1 MSNIYNWS
9 LTASDNA
16 SADRFI
22 NWSEGQSPHTV
33 NNSARGMMQ
42 RVREYLSDIGGALDS
57 HFEIDHHQQQ
67 TIIGLTSS
75 SSLSHYINGL
85 ALRFKAK
92 ESNVGI
98 TTVRLN
104 NLIGKSVYK
113 ASETGVTAVVGGEIQ
128 RGCVYTVVY
137 DEEISGWQLLNP
149 TLRRVFDFHR
159 LPTGFIGIFA
169 MERLPDG
176 WLPCDGS
183 AYSRDTYHNLF
194 ATIGT
199 MWSQGGDET
208 TFNVPDLRGMF
219 LRGFD
224 YSGFVDHD
232 RIFGS
237 VQQCSLRDHEHG
249 IGFVSPAEIP
259 SRSKRETSS
268 PQVFSRRKRSVVVD
282 YEIHT
287 YPQHKTSDEE
297 CIGLSGDAL
306 ARCNEAFEKEVVR
319 APEISSFNGGKA
331 HTLPP
336 FFLRYRGGFMTYDIP
351 KRAGEDLGVHD
362 HIIMMDSFGG
372 AETRPLNM
380 SVVYGIKS

>member
-1 MSNIYNWS
+1 MSHIYNWS
-9 LTASDNA
+9 LTASENA
-16 SADRFI
+16 GADSLI

-67 TIIGLTSS
+67 TTIGLTSS
-75 SSLSHYINGL
+75 SSLSRYSNGL
-85 ALRFKAK
+85 SLRFKAK
-92 ESNVGI
+92 ESNVGV
-98 TTVRLN
+98 TTIRLN
-104 NLIGKSVYK
+104 NLGGQSVYK

-128 RGCVYTVVY
+128 RGCAYTLVY

-149 TLRRVFDFHR
+149 TLRKVFDFHR
-159 LPTGFIGIFA
+159 LPTGFIGTFA
-169 MERLPDG
+169 MESLPEG
-176 WLPCDGS
+176 WLPCDGRS
-183 AYSRDTYHNLF
+183 YSRDKYRTLF

-199 MWSQGGDET
+199 MWGSGDET

-224 YSGFVDHD
+224 YSGFVDHG

-237 VQQCSLRDHEHG
+237 VQQCSLRNHEHS
-249 IGFVSPAEIP
+249 IGFSPPVE
-259 SRSKRETSS
+259 SS
-268 PQVFSRRKRSVVVD
+268 GRRKRSIVVD
-282 YEIHT
+282 YTFAHVT
-287 YPQHKTSDEE
+287 DTVPHGSSQDEE

-306 ARCNEAFEKEVVR
+306 ARCNEAFEREVVL
-319 APEISSFNGGKA
+319 APELPSLNEGKVY
-331 HTLPP
+331 TLHP
-336 FFLRYRGGFMTYDIP
+336 FFLRHGDTIKTYRIP
-351 KRAGEDLGVHD
+351 KRGGEDLGMHD

-380 SVVYGIKS
+380 SIVYGIKS